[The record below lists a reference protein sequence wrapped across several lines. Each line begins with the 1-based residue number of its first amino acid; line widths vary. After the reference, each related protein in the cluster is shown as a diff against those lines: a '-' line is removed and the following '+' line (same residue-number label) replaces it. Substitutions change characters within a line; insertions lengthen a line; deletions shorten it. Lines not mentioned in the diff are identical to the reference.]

1 MKRILCGFFTLLMAI
16 SLGAQPKTHPL
27 QGINK
32 AAANKIALTDITL
45 IPEPGQKIVNATL
58 ILENGKVLSSGTGIP
73 IPTGFRKISL
83 KGAWVYPGLIELW
96 AKQNAEQESGSGCW
110 NPAVHPQTQLSWSS
124 KDSACAQLASQFRQE
139 GFTTLLVSPSEGIF
153 RGKAT
158 LTHTGNESEA
168 LEIISEKAAAFL
180 SMEKGKSPEEYPS
193 SLMGAMALIRQ
204 TLSDANWYASNP
216 NPSEYNPCLQSLQD
230 DRKEKLPFFFEATTV
245 NDIARIQGLSKEF
258 SQPFIIK
265 GTGREYERVHSGEL
279 AGSKLIIPLNFPLP
293 PSTDNWEQEKKA
305 SLFVLRHWAW
315 ATANAAELEKNGYEF
330 CFSSE
335 GLKSLSQL
343 RPAIRKSIDRGL
355 SADRALAALTTL
367 PAAWLG
373 MQGKLGCLKP
383 GASADLAIFSGDIFD
398 PETYLLETW
407 VQGKA
412 YPIASPAIRQGIE
425 GVYSIKTNSIQIDT
439 LHILKQGKNL
449 KAEIKDPDKKTQ
461 SVKIEY
467 NTGIWEFSIRTDS
480 LTPPLLLQGV
490 WHQDTLSGRTGNNT
504 WTAVRRGS
512 LPMKAQEVK
521 KDTITLPP
529 LPYPNR
535 AWGLYEVPKAET
547 WLIKNVQVWTN
558 VADSIFSQKLGIT
571 PDTTGGILRTADVLI
586 SDGKIQQ
593 VGKQLS
599 APNAQIIDG
608 KGLHLTPGIIDEH
621 SHIAIERGVNEGT
634 QAITAEVRIG
644 DAVRAEDLNIFRQL
658 AGGVTTSQLLHG
670 SANPIGGQSAIIKLR
685 WGMPA
690 TEMIM
695 KEAPP
700 FIKFALGE
708 NVKQSNWG
716 DRHTSRFPQ
725 SRPGVEQIIEDG
737 FQRALVYEQAQK
749 AGGTGFRRDLEL
761 ETLVEILRGK
771 RFITCHSYVQSEITM
786 LMRLAE
792 KYNFR
797 INTFTHVLEGYKIAD
812 KIKAHGASA
821 SSFSDWWAYKYEVI
835 DAIPY
840 NGALLTEAGV
850 NTGFNSD
857 DAEMGRRLNQEAA
870 KAVKYGGLS
879 EAEAL
884 KLVTLNPAKM
894 LKIDALVG
902 SIEPGKQADVV
913 LWSDHPLSV
922 YARAMKTWVDGKLF
936 YDVEKLPELQTR
948 MMAEKEWL
956 LQRARQAGKNG
967 TAEHSEDIQDNYY
980 HCETLEQEAHEYSR

>member
-1 MKRILCGFFTLLMAI
+1 
-16 SLGAQPKTHPL
+16 
-27 QGINK
+27 
-32 AAANKIALTDITL
+32 
-45 IPEPGQKIVNATL
+45 
-58 ILENGKVLSSGTGIP
+58 
-73 IPTGFRKISL
+73 
-83 KGAWVYPGLIELW
+83 
-96 AKQNAEQESGSGCW
+96 
-110 NPAVHPQTQLSWSS
+110 
-124 KDSACAQLASQFRQE
+124 
-139 GFTTLLVSPSEGIF
+139 
-153 RGKAT
+153 
-158 LTHTGNESEA
+158 
-168 LEIISEKAAAFL
+168 
-180 SMEKGKSPEEYPS
+180 
-193 SLMGAMALIRQ
+193 
-204 TLSDANWYASNP
+204 
-216 NPSEYNPCLQSLQD
+216 
-230 DRKEKLPFFFEATTV
+230 
-245 NDIARIQGLSKEF
+245 
-258 SQPFIIK
+258 
-265 GTGREYERVHSGEL
+265 
-279 AGSKLIIPLNFPLP
+279 
-293 PSTDNWEQEKKA
+293 
-305 SLFVLRHWAW
+305 
-315 ATANAAELEKNGYEF
+315 
-330 CFSSE
+330 
-335 GLKSLSQL
+335 
-343 RPAIRKSIDRGL
+343 
-355 SADRALAALTTL
+355 
-367 PAAWLG
+367 
-373 MQGKLGCLKP
+373 
-383 GASADLAIFSGDIFD
+383 
-398 PETYLLETW
+398 
-407 VQGKA
+407 
-412 YPIASPAIRQGIE
+412 
-425 GVYSIKTNSIQIDT
+425 
-439 LHILKQGKNL
+439 
-449 KAEIKDPDKKTQ
+449 
-461 SVKIEY
+461 
-467 NTGIWEFSIRTDS
+467 
-480 LTPPLLLQGV
+480 
-490 WHQDTLSGRTGNNT
+490 
-504 WTAVRRGS
+504 
-512 LPMKAQEVK
+512 
-521 KDTITLPP
+521 
-529 LPYPNR
+529 
-535 AWGLYEVPKAET
+535 LYEVPKAET

-716 DRHTSRFPQ
+716 DRHTTRFPQ